1 VLPVLFIHGLIGPF
15 ADPRAISVL
24 RPATAV
30 CPDLLGYGAETD
42 ADHDAITVDAQVD
55 HVRAAADRVSPEIP
69 VNIVGHSVGGVIAM
83 AFAYRFPERV
93 ACVVNVEGNFTL
105 ADAFWSAEL
114 ARKTPAEV
122 RDLLDSDR
130 ADPAGW
136 LRNGDIEPTTDRI
149 RSAVQALM
157 YQPATTVQAM
167 ARAGV
172 DFTGRP
178 GYESLLRD
186 VFRHTPVHLV
196 AGARSRSGW
205 NVPDWALAAAT
216 SYTEIPDSGHMVMLE
231 APEAFGNLVSRLI
244 AGQPDAGG
252 AGVHQP

>member
-1 VLPVLFIHGLIGPF
+1 MLPVVFIHGLIGPF
-15 ADPRAISVL
+15 ADTRATSVL
-24 RPATAV
+24 HPATAV
-30 CPDLLGYGAETD
+30 CPDLLGYGAETG
-42 ADHDAITVDAQVD
+42 ADHDAITINAQVD
-55 HVRAAADRVSPEIP
+55 HVRAAVDRVTLEIP

-83 AFAYRFPERV
+83 AFAHRFPNRV

-114 ARKTPAEV
+114 ASKTPAEV

-136 LRNGDIEPTTDRI
+136 LRNGGIEPTADRL
-149 RSAVQALM
+149 RSAVQALE

-167 ARAGV
+167 ARTVV

-178 GYESLLRD
+178 GYETLLRD
-186 VFRHTPVHLV
+186 VFQHTPVHLV
-196 AGARSRSGW
+196 AGARSRPGW
-205 NVPDWALAAAT
+205 NVPDWALAAAA

-231 APEAFGNLVSRLI
+231 APETFGNLVSRLT
-244 AGQPDAGG
+244 AEQPDAGRRWSSS
-252 AGVHQP
+252 A